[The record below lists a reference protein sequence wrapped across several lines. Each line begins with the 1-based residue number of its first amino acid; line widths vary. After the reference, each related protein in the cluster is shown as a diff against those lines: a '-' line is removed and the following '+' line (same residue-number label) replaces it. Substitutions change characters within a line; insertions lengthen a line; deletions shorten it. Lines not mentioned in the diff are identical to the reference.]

1 MRKHVWLGTGLAKT
15 MSREKGSMNSMIRR
29 ITVLAFAAAILLLGA
44 TSTHADTL
52 QVTLGG
58 GVSGVLNLT
67 ATPNGGGVFLV
78 TGLTGFEKIGNTTM
92 SVGQLIP
99 TNSSGVFWFPPP
111 AGGFTFDNLIYPNSK
126 TVFDNGG
133 LLFTLLGSGGAIYE
147 NLYSVGTSL
156 YMQSA
161 YLNNGAPFPYDFSF
175 VPVTV
180 SVSAVAT
187 PEPSTL
193 ILCLAGL
200 AVFAGLLLKHK

>member
-1 MRKHVWLGTGLAKT
+1 
-15 MSREKGSMNSMIRR
+15 MNTMIRR
-29 ITVLAFAAAILLLGA
+29 FVLSFAVVVLLAGASAA
-44 TSTHADTL
+44 HADTL

-58 GVSGVLNLT
+58 GITGVLNLT
-67 ATPNGGGVFLV
+67 VTPHGGGSYLV
-78 TGLTGFEKIGNTTM
+78 TGMSGSEKIGGTTM

-99 TNSSGVFWFPPP
+99 PNSSGVYWFPPP
-111 AGGFTFDNLIYPNSK
+111 AGGFSYDDLIFPSSN

-133 LLFTLLGSGGAIYE
+133 LLFTLLGSGGAVFE

-156 YMQSA
+156 YLESA
-161 YLNNGAPFPYDFSF
+161 YLNNGAPFPFDFSF

-193 ILCLAGL
+193 ILCLVGL
-200 AVFAGLLLKHK
+200 ILFAGLVYKNKAHSLKLHNPSA

>member
-1 MRKHVWLGTGLAKT
+1 
-15 MSREKGSMNSMIRR
+15 MNLIIRR
-29 ITVLAFAAAILLLGA
+29 IAVLAFAAAILLLGA
-44 TSTHADTL
+44 TSAHADTL
-52 QVTLGG
+52 QVTLEG

-67 ATPNGGGVFLV
+67 ATPKGGGAFLV
-78 TGLTGFEKIGNTTM
+78 TGLTGFEKVGNTTM

-99 TNSSGVFWFPPP
+99 TNSSGVFWFPRP
-111 AGGFTFDNLIYPNSK
+111 AGGFAFDNRIYPNSK
-126 TVFDNGG
+126 RVFDNGG
-133 LLFTLLGSGGAIYE
+133 LLFTLVGSGGAIYE
-147 NLYSVGTSL
+147 NLYSVGKSL

-180 SVSAVAT
+180 SVTALAT